1 MKTIQKYLNTDLRAD
16 ELLKRKK
23 KNVQQ
28 KIKIDKI
35 TLNIGNK
42 ESNTNLD
49 SILLPLLMLKLITHQ
64 QPVTTKAKKSIANF
78 KLRSGKTI
86 GCKITMRNNTKINY
100 LEKFVHFILPQI
112 ISANLN
118 RKNNKNRDFSLGISD
133 TSFLLELENLYSFF
147 HKTLGMQINISLLK
161 TEKKNININFYYSG
175 IKII

>member
-64 QPVTTKAKKSIANF
+64 QPVTTKAKK
-78 KLRSGKTI
+78 
-86 GCKITMRNNTKINY
+86 INC
-100 LEKFVHFILPQI
+100 
-112 ISANLN
+112 
-118 RKNNKNRDFSLGISD
+118 
-133 TSFLLELENLYSFF
+133 
-147 HKTLGMQINISLLK
+147 
-161 TEKKNININFYYSG
+161 
-175 IKII
+175 